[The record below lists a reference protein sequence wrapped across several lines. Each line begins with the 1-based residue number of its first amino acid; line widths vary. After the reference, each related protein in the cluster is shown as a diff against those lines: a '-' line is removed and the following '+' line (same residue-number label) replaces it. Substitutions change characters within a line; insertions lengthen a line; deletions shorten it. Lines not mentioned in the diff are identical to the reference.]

1 MVTSLVEFMCNNVM
15 YRQFD
20 NEAMGSLLCPALANI
35 YVDHYEDKLFKKVS
49 KSMMSYRYIND
60 TFTVSKIEE
69 ECNKFL
75 TYINSLNRSF
85 GLLLKTRV
93 IVPYDIWT

>member
-35 YVDHYEDKLFKKVS
+35 YVNYYEDKLFKKVS
-49 KSMMSYRYIND
+49 KSMMSYRYIDD

>member
-49 KSMMSYRYIND
+49 KSMMSY
-60 TFTVSKIEE
+60 
-69 ECNKFL
+69 
-75 TYINSLNRSF
+75 
-85 GLLLKTRV
+85 
-93 IVPYDIWT
+93 